1 MTAEIFDRG
10 YRQYGGERTG
20 VPGAMKTL
28 IRYSVRRSLGLGRSA
43 RFKLI
48 PVAIILF
55 SFTPAVVFVGL
66 AALLPDVIGD
76 EFLPTY
82 AEYYGFIVT
91 TLYLFAA
98 FVAPDLL
105 CTDRRTSML
114 GVYLASP
121 LNRRTYLASKAIAVA
136 IMLGIVTIGP
146 PLFLMIALWFEGSG
160 PSGFGEFFLDGGQI
174 IASGIMMSAVYTA
187 VSFAV
192 SAATDRTGTAIAGT
206 IGLLVGTSTVATIL
220 AESTDLGANIR
231 LMNLLLLPV
240 ELAFRIH
247 GEVGGFEWQTISTTN
262 MWLAVS
268 GIITGSSI
276 WVWSRYGPLL
286 VRR

>member
-10 YRQYGGERTG
+10 YRQYDGERTG
-20 VPGAMKTL
+20 VPGAMRTL

-43 RFKLI
+43 RFKII

-55 SFTPAVVFVGL
+55 SFVPAIVFVGL
-66 AALLPDVIGD
+66 AAFLPDEIGN

-121 LNRRTYLASKAIAVA
+121 LDRRTYLLSKAVAVA

-146 PLFLMIALWFEGSG
+146 PLFLMIALWLEGSG
-160 PSGFGEFFLDGGQI
+160 PSGVIDLLQDGGQI
-174 IASGIMMSAVYTA
+174 IASGAMMSAVYTA
-187 VSFAV
+187 VSFGV
-192 SAATDRTGTAIAGT
+192 SAATDRTGTAIAST
-206 IGLLVGTSTVATIL
+206 LGLLVGSSTIATIV
-220 AESTDLGANIR
+220 AETTDVSSNIR
-231 LMNLLLLPV
+231 LLNLLTLPL

-247 GEVGGFEWQTISTTN
+247 GEVGSSEWLPISTTN
-262 MWLAVS
+262 MWLAVF
-268 GIITGSSI
+268 GIVAGSAV

>member
-1 MTAEIFDRG
+1 VTAEIFDRG
-10 YRQYGGERTG
+10 YRRYDGERTG
-20 VPGAMKTL
+20 VPGAMRTL
-28 IRYSVRRSLGLGRSA
+28 IKHSVRRSLGLGRSA
-43 RFKLI
+43 RFKII

-55 SFTPAVVFVGL
+55 SFVPAIVFVGL
-66 AALLPDVIGD
+66 AALLPDELGD

-121 LNRRTYLASKAIAVA
+121 LDRRTYLTSKAIAVA

-146 PLFLMIALWFEGSG
+146 PLFLMIALWLEGSG
-160 PSGFGEFFLDGGQI
+160 PSGLTEFLQDGGQI
-174 IASGIMMSAVYTA
+174 MASGIMMSAVYTA

-192 SAATDRTGTAIAGT
+192 SASTDRSGPAVASTL
-206 IGLLVGTSTVATIL
+206 GLLVGSSIIASIL
-220 AESTDLGANIR
+220 AETTDVSANIR
-231 LMNLLLLPV
+231 LLNLLTLPL

-247 GEVGGFEWQTISTTN
+247 GEAGATEWRSISTTN
-262 MWLAVS
+262 MWLAVL
-268 GIITGSSI
+268 GIVIVSAV

>member
-28 IRYSVRRSLGLGRSA
+28 VRYSVRRSLGLGRSA
-43 RFKLI
+43 RFKII
-48 PVAIILF
+48 PVAIIVF
-55 SFTPAVVFVGL
+55 SFVPAIVFVGL
-66 AALLPDVIGD
+66 AALLPDEIGD
-76 EFLPTY
+76 EFLPNY

-121 LNRRTYLASKAIAVA
+121 LDRRTYLASKAIAVS

-146 PLFLMIALWFEGSG
+146 PLFLMIALWLEGSG
-160 PSGFGEFFLDGGQI
+160 PSGLTEFLQDGGQI
-174 IASGIMMSAVYTA
+174 IASGAMMAAVYTA
-187 VSFAV
+187 VSFGV
-192 SAATDRTGTAIAGT
+192 SAATDRTGTAIAAT
-206 IGLLVGTSTVATIL
+206 LGLLVGSSTVATIL
-220 AESTDLGANIR
+220 AETTDVSSSVR
-231 LMNLLLLPV
+231 LLNLLTLPV
-240 ELAFRIH
+240 ELAYRIH
-247 GEVGGFEWQTISTTN
+247 GEVGSSAWLPISTMN
-262 MWLAVS
+262 MWLAVL
-268 GIITGSSI
+268 GIVFASTI
-276 WVWSRYGPLL
+276 WVWSRYGPML